1 MTDSIQSQSENRS
14 SGTPEPLS
22 RDEIFDLLSNHR
34 RRYALHAVKRIDG
47 DVEIA
52 DITEQVAAW
61 ENGKSREEI
70 TSQERHRVYTSIQQT
85 HLPAMNRAGIIE
97 YDNGTVTLADG
108 AENLE
113 VYMDIVPEQS
123 IPWGEYYL
131 GLAAVSGALLAAAG
145 AGVFPESIPAL
156 AWGWLVV
163 VLFAGSAL
171 YHVVQSRRM
180 RLGATDTPPEID
192 T

>member
-131 GLAAVSGALLAAAG
+131 GLAAVSGALLAAVS

>member
-61 ENGKSREEI
+61 ENGKNREEI
-70 TSQERHRVYTSIQQT
+70 TNQERHRVYTSMQQT

-97 YDNGTVTLADG
+97 YDNGTVTLADQ

-131 GLAAVSGALLAAAG
+131 GLAAVSGALLAAVS

>member
-52 DITEQVAAW
+52 DITKQVAAW

-70 TSQERHRVYTSIQQT
+70 TAQERHRVYTSMQQT
-85 HLPAMNRAGIIE
+85 HLPAMDRAGVIE

-131 GLAAVSGALLAAAG
+131 GLAAVSGALLAAVS

-163 VLFAGSAL
+163 VLLAGSAL